1 MARPVKELMQTEVL
15 VIPSVATVA
24 QASSMLRERQVSG
37 APVVDERGVPV
48 GVISRTDLAL
58 GWEREETQRHRV
70 YYRTAVGEIIA
81 AEEAG
86 VGRKFADRPVADV
99 MMPLIFS
106 VQQND
111 SLRKA
116 AALMRAEGI
125 HRVIVLDGQE
135 LVGVLSASDLV
146 GAVARGELVEP
157 Q

>member
-1 MARPVKELMQTEVL
+1 MVRPVKDLMRTEVL
-15 VIPSVATVA
+15 TIPSAATVA
-24 QASSMLRERQVSG
+24 QASRMLRERQVSG
-37 APVVDERGVPV
+37 APVVDERGAPV

-58 GWEREETQRHRV
+58 GWEREEAQRHRI
-70 YYRTAVGEIIA
+70 YYRAAVGEIVGT
-81 AEEAG
+81 EEG
-86 VGRKFADRPVADV
+86 DLGRKFGDRPVADV

-125 HRVIVLDGQE
+125 HRVIVLDGQD

-146 GAVARGELVEP
+146 AAVARGELVEP